1 MAALSKHAA
10 KAGMM
15 TRFMLQRRLRRVAW
29 RDWVA
34 DRIAARVGLGPV
46 PGTPQAQAAA
56 KALDVDGFA
65 MTPWLMTPERV
76 EEMRRYFAGHP
87 SFNPYKPEHGT
98 FQVPD
103 ETPKG
108 THIAHFKPEVVVNA
122 PHALA
127 IANDP
132 AVLEAVQSA
141 LGCRP
146 TISYMAA
153 WWSIASDEE
162 GQHAELFHRDYDDW
176 RFIKLF
182 VYLTDVDAGAGPH
195 IYVRGSHRED
205 RLMPIRR
212 FSDAEVEAAFG
223 GRGRFVQ
230 FEGPAGTSFL
240 ENTFG
245 LHRGLPARKT
255 PRLIFQVVYCQG
267 PIPYGP
273 PQPIAEAGRVGR
285 GLALDPYI
293 NRIYLRA

>member
-1 MAALSKHAA
+1 MAALSEHAA
-10 KAGMM
+10 KAGIM
-15 TRFMLQRRLRRVAW
+15 TKFMLQRRFQRVAW

-34 DRIAARVGLGPV
+34 DRIAARVGRGPV
-46 PGTPQAQAAA
+46 AGTPQAQAAA
-56 KALDVDGFA
+56 KALDADGFA

-76 EEMRRYFAGHP
+76 DDMRRYFAKHP
-87 SFNPYKPEHGT
+87 SFNPYKPEQGS
-98 FQVPD
+98 FQAP
-103 ETPKG
+103 EQAPKG
-108 THIAHFKPEVVVNA
+108 THVAHFRPDVVLNA

-132 AVLEAVQSA
+132 AVLEAVQGA
-141 LGCRP
+141 LGCKP

-153 WWSIASDEE
+153 WWSIAGDEE

-195 IYVRGSHRED
+195 IYVRGSHRENA
-205 RLMPIRR
+205 LMPIRR
-212 FSDAEVEAAFG
+212 YSDAEVESAFG
-223 GRGRFVQ
+223 RERFVQ
-230 FEGPAGTSFL
+230 FEGPAGNSFL

-245 LHRGLPARKT
+245 VHRGLPART
-255 PRLIFQVVYCQG
+255 ASRLILQVVYCQG

-273 PQPIAEAGRVGR
+273 LRPVAEAGRVAQ
-285 GLALDPYI
+285 GLSLDPYI

>member
-1 MAALSKHAA
+1 MAALSEHAA
-10 KAGMM
+10 KAGRM
-15 TRFMLQRRLRRVAW
+15 TRFLVQRRFQRVAW

-34 DRIAARVGLGPV
+34 DRIAGRIGRGPV
-46 PGTPQAQAAA
+46 AGSPEGQGAAA
-56 KALDVDGFA
+56 ALTGDGFA
-65 MTPWLMTPERV
+65 MTPWLMTPDRV
-76 EEMRRYFAGHP
+76 EEMRRHFAGQP

-98 FQVPD
+98 FQAPD
-103 ETPKG
+103 QAPAG
-108 THIAHFKPEVVVNA
+108 THVAHFRPEVVVNA

-132 AVLEAVQSA
+132 AVLEAVQAA
-141 LGCRP
+141 LGCKP

-153 WWSIASDEE
+153 WWSIAGD
-162 GQHAELFHRDYDDW
+162 GQAQHAELFHRDYDDW

-212 FSDAEVEAAFG
+212 YSDAEVEGAFG
-223 GRGRFVQ
+223 RERFVQ

-245 LHRGLPARKT
+245 FHRGLPARQT

-267 PIPYGP
+267 PILYGP
-273 PQPIAEAGRVGR
+273 PRPIAEAGRVAQ
-285 GLALDPYI
+285 GLTLDPYV
-293 NRIYLRA
+293 NRVYLRA